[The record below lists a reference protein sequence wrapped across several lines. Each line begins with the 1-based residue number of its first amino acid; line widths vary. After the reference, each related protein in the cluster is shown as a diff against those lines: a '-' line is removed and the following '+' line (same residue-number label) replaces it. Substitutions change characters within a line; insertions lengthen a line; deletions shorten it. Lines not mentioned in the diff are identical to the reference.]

1 MKGMNIKDLEGLGYK
16 ECTKIDLV
24 KNKKEALL
32 VNIYGI
38 IIMVVMAV
46 FIPLL
51 IMGGIIE
58 FNLETTF
65 PLFFIVLLISL
76 ILYIPLHEIVHGI
89 VLKNY
94 TDEKLSFGW
103 KLVYAYCGSKEAVVD
118 RKEYYAVALAP
129 LLVFSVVFISLMV
142 LNPSLSLVWYVMEI
156 MNVSG
161 SVGDIYVSRHELLV
175 PLIIIKF
182 PVCSPGLLSRIQQ
195 PLSFY

>member
-89 VLKNY
+89 VLKKY

-129 LLVFSVVFISLMV
+129 LLVFSIVFISLMV

-161 SVGDIYVSRHELLV
+161 SVGDIYVSIKLRKEKSRDI
-175 PLIIIKF
+175 LITDSGTDMSF
-182 PVCSPGLLSRIQQ
+182 WSR
-195 PLSFY
+195 

>member
-16 ECTKIDLV
+16 ECTRIDLV

-76 ILYIPLHEIVHGI
+76 ILYIPLHEIVHGT
-89 VLKNY
+89 VLKKY

-161 SVGDIYVSRHELLV
+161 SVGDIYVSIKLRKEKSRDI
-175 PLIIIKF
+175 LITDSGTDMSF
-182 PVCSPGLLSRIQQ
+182 WSR
-195 PLSFY
+195 

>member
-65 PLFFIVLLISL
+65 PLFFIVLLLSL

-161 SVGDIYVSRHELLV
+161 SVGDIYVSIKLRKEKSRDI
-175 PLIIIKF
+175 LITDSGTDMSF
-182 PVCSPGLLSRIQQ
+182 WSR
-195 PLSFY
+195 

>member
-16 ECTKIDLV
+16 ECTRIDLV

-65 PLFFIVLLISL
+65 PLSFIVLLISL

-129 LLVFSVVFISLMV
+129 LLVFSVVFISLMF

-161 SVGDIYVSRHELLV
+161 SVGDIYVSIKLRKEKSRDI
-175 PLIIIKF
+175 LITDSGTDMSF
-182 PVCSPGLLSRIQQ
+182 WSR
-195 PLSFY
+195 

>member
-65 PLFFIVLLISL
+65 PIFFIVLLISL

-129 LLVFSVVFISLMV
+129 LFVFSVVFISLMV

-161 SVGDIYVSRHELLV
+161 SVGDIYVSIKLRKEKSRDI
-175 PLIIIKF
+175 LITDSGTDMSF
-182 PVCSPGLLSRIQQ
+182 WSR
-195 PLSFY
+195 

>member
-89 VLKNY
+89 VLKKY

-103 KLVYAYCGSKEAVVD
+103 RLVYAYCGSKEAVVN

-161 SVGDIYVSRHELLV
+161 SVGDIYVSIKLRKEKSRDI
-175 PLIIIKF
+175 LITDSGTDMSF
-182 PVCSPGLLSRIQQ
+182 WSR
-195 PLSFY
+195 

>member
-24 KNKKEALL
+24 KNKKDALL

-65 PLFFIVLLISL
+65 PIFFIVLLISL

-89 VLKNY
+89 VLKKY

-161 SVGDIYVSRHELLV
+161 SVGDIYVSIKLRKEKSRDI
-175 PLIIIKF
+175 LITDSGTDMSF
-182 PVCSPGLLSRIQQ
+182 WSR
-195 PLSFY
+195 

>member
-16 ECTKIDLV
+16 ECTRIDLV

-51 IMGGIIE
+51 IMDGIIE

-103 KLVYAYCGSKEAVVD
+103 KLVYAYCGSKEAVVN

-161 SVGDIYVSRHELLV
+161 SVGDIYVSIKLRKEKSRDI
-175 PLIIIKF
+175 LITDSGTDMSF
-182 PVCSPGLLSRIQQ
+182 WSR
-195 PLSFY
+195 

>member
-129 LLVFSVVFISLMV
+129 LLVFSVVFISLMF

-161 SVGDIYVSRHELLV
+161 SVGDIYVSIKLRKEKSRDI
-175 PLIIIKF
+175 LITDSGTDMIF
-182 PVCSPGLLSRIQQ
+182 WSR
-195 PLSFY
+195 

>member
-65 PLFFIVLLISL
+65 PLFFIVLLSSL

-89 VLKNY
+89 VLKKY

-161 SVGDIYVSRHELLV
+161 SVGDIYVSIKLRKEKSRDI
-175 PLIIIKF
+175 LITDSGTDMSF
-182 PVCSPGLLSRIQQ
+182 WSR
-195 PLSFY
+195 

>member
-16 ECTKIDLV
+16 ECTRIDLV

-65 PLFFIVLLISL
+65 PLFFIVLLLSL

-161 SVGDIYVSRHELLV
+161 SVGDIYVSIKLRKEKSRDI
-175 PLIIIKF
+175 LITDSGTDMSF
-182 PVCSPGLLSRIQQ
+182 WSR
-195 PLSFY
+195 

>member
-89 VLKNY
+89 VLKNF

-161 SVGDIYVSRHELLV
+161 SVGDIYVSIKLRKEKSRDI
-175 PLIIIKF
+175 LITDSGTDMSF
-182 PVCSPGLLSRIQQ
+182 WSR
-195 PLSFY
+195 

>member
-32 VNIYGI
+32 VNVYGI

-89 VLKNY
+89 VLKKY

-161 SVGDIYVSRHELLV
+161 SVGDIYVSIKLRKEKSRDI
-175 PLIIIKF
+175 LITDSGTDMSF
-182 PVCSPGLLSRIQQ
+182 WSR
-195 PLSFY
+195 

>member
-65 PLFFIVLLISL
+65 PLSFIVLLISL

-89 VLKNY
+89 VLKKY

-129 LLVFSVVFISLMV
+129 LLVFSVVFISLMF

-161 SVGDIYVSRHELLV
+161 SVGDIYVSIKLRKEKSRDI
-175 PLIIIKF
+175 LITDSGTDMSF
-182 PVCSPGLLSRIQQ
+182 WSR
-195 PLSFY
+195 

>member
-103 KLVYAYCGSKEAVVD
+103 KLVYAYCGSKEAVVN

-142 LNPSLSLVWYVMEI
+142 LNPSLSLVWYVMEM

-161 SVGDIYVSRHELLV
+161 SVGDIYVSIKLRKEKSRDI
-175 PLIIIKF
+175 LITDSGTDMSF
-182 PVCSPGLLSRIQQ
+182 WSR
-195 PLSFY
+195 

>member
-16 ECTKIDLV
+16 ECTRIDLV

-65 PLFFIVLLISL
+65 PLLFIVLLISL

-89 VLKNY
+89 VLKKY

-161 SVGDIYVSRHELLV
+161 SVGDIYVSIKLRKEKSRDI
-175 PLIIIKF
+175 LITDSGTDMSF
-182 PVCSPGLLSRIQQ
+182 WSR
-195 PLSFY
+195 

>member
-103 KLVYAYCGSKEAVVD
+103 KRVYAYCGSKEAVVD
-118 RKEYYAVALAP
+118 KKEYYAVALAP

-161 SVGDIYVSRHELLV
+161 SVGDIYVSIKLRKEKSRDI
-175 PLIIIKF
+175 LITDSGTDMSF
-182 PVCSPGLLSRIQQ
+182 WSR
-195 PLSFY
+195 

>member
-1 MKGMNIKDLEGLGYK
+1 MKGMNIKVLEGLGYK

-129 LLVFSVVFISLMV
+129 LLVFSVVFISLMF

-161 SVGDIYVSRHELLV
+161 SVGDIYVSIKLRKEKSRDI
-175 PLIIIKF
+175 LITDSGTDMSF
-182 PVCSPGLLSRIQQ
+182 WSR
-195 PLSFY
+195 

>member
-76 ILYIPLHEIVHGI
+76 IFYIPLHEIVHGI
-89 VLKNY
+89 VLKKY

-129 LLVFSVVFISLMV
+129 LLVFSVVFISLMF

-161 SVGDIYVSRHELLV
+161 SVGDIYVSIKLKKEKSRDI
-175 PLIIIKF
+175 LITDSGTDMSF
-182 PVCSPGLLSRIQQ
+182 WSR
-195 PLSFY
+195 

>member
-65 PLFFIVLLISL
+65 PLSFIVLLISL

-129 LLVFSVVFISLMV
+129 LLVFSVVFISLMF
-142 LNPSLSLVWYVMEI
+142 LNPSLSLVWYVMKI

-161 SVGDIYVSRHELLV
+161 SVGDIYVSIKLRKEKSRDI
-175 PLIIIKF
+175 LITDSGTDMSF
-182 PVCSPGLLSRIQQ
+182 WSR
-195 PLSFY
+195 

>member
-89 VLKNY
+89 VLKKY

-161 SVGDIYVSRHELLV
+161 SVGDIYVSIKLRKEKSRDI
-175 PLIIIKF
+175 LITDSGTDMSF
-182 PVCSPGLLSRIQQ
+182 WSR
-195 PLSFY
+195 

>member
-89 VLKNY
+89 VLKKY

-161 SVGDIYVSRHELLV
+161 SVGDIYVSIKLRKEKSRDI
-175 PLIIIKF
+175 LITDSGTEMSF
-182 PVCSPGLLSRIQQ
+182 WSR
-195 PLSFY
+195 

>member
-46 FIPLL
+46 FIPLW

-65 PLFFIVLLISL
+65 PLSFIVLLISL

-161 SVGDIYVSRHELLV
+161 SVGDIYVSIKLRKEKSRDI
-175 PLIIIKF
+175 LITDSGTDMSF
-182 PVCSPGLLSRIQQ
+182 WSR
-195 PLSFY
+195 

>member
-16 ECTKIDLV
+16 ECTRIDLV

-94 TDEKLSFGW
+94 TDEQLSFGW

-161 SVGDIYVSRHELLV
+161 SVGDIYVSIKLRKEKSRDI
-175 PLIIIKF
+175 LITDSGTDMSF
-182 PVCSPGLLSRIQQ
+182 WSR
-195 PLSFY
+195 

>member
-129 LLVFSVVFISLMV
+129 LLVFSVVFISLMI

-161 SVGDIYVSRHELLV
+161 SVGDIYVSIKLRKEKSRDI
-175 PLIIIKF
+175 LITDSGTDMSF
-182 PVCSPGLLSRIQQ
+182 WSR
-195 PLSFY
+195 

>member
-161 SVGDIYVSRHELLV
+161 SVGDIYVSIKLRKEKSRDI
-175 PLIIIKF
+175 LITDSGTDMTF
-182 PVCSPGLLSRIQQ
+182 WSR
-195 PLSFY
+195 

>member
-1 MKGMNIKDLEGLGYK
+1 MKGMSIKDLEGLGYK
-16 ECTKIDLV
+16 ECTRIDLV

-65 PLFFIVLLISL
+65 PLSFIVLLISL

-161 SVGDIYVSRHELLV
+161 SVGDIYVSIKLRKEKSRDI
-175 PLIIIKF
+175 LITDSGTDMSF
-182 PVCSPGLLSRIQQ
+182 WSR
-195 PLSFY
+195 

>member
-65 PLFFIVLLISL
+65 PLFFIVLLLSL

-129 LLVFSVVFISLMV
+129 LLVFSVVFISLMF

-161 SVGDIYVSRHELLV
+161 SVGDIYVSIKLRKEKSRDI
-175 PLIIIKF
+175 LITDSGTDMRF
-182 PVCSPGLLSRIQQ
+182 WSR
-195 PLSFY
+195 

>member
-16 ECTKIDLV
+16 ECTKINLV

-65 PLFFIVLLISL
+65 PIFFIVLLISL

-89 VLKNY
+89 VLKKY

-161 SVGDIYVSRHELLV
+161 SVGDIYVSIKLRKEKSRDI
-175 PLIIIKF
+175 LITDSGTDMSF
-182 PVCSPGLLSRIQQ
+182 WSR
-195 PLSFY
+195 

>member
-161 SVGDIYVSRHELLV
+161 SVGDIYVSIKLRKEKSRDI
-175 PLIIIKF
+175 LITDSGTDMSF
-182 PVCSPGLLSRIQQ
+182 WSR
-195 PLSFY
+195 

>member
-129 LLVFSVVFISLMV
+129 LLVFSVVFISLMF

-161 SVGDIYVSRHELLV
+161 SVGDIYVSIKLRKEKSRDI
-175 PLIIIKF
+175 LITDSGTDMSF
-182 PVCSPGLLSRIQQ
+182 WSR
-195 PLSFY
+195 

>member
-65 PLFFIVLLISL
+65 PIFFIVLLISL
-76 ILYIPLHEIVHGI
+76 ILYIPLHEIVHDI

-129 LLVFSVVFISLMV
+129 LLVFSVVFISLMF

-161 SVGDIYVSRHELLV
+161 SVGDIYVSIKLRKEKSRDI
-175 PLIIIKF
+175 LITDSGTDMSF
-182 PVCSPGLLSRIQQ
+182 WSR
-195 PLSFY
+195 

>member
-103 KLVYAYCGSKEAVVD
+103 KLVYAYCGSKEAVVN

-129 LLVFSVVFISLMV
+129 LFVFSVVFISLMV

-161 SVGDIYVSRHELLV
+161 SVGDIYVSIKLRKEKSRDI
-175 PLIIIKF
+175 LITDSGTDMSF
-182 PVCSPGLLSRIQQ
+182 WSR
-195 PLSFY
+195 

>member
-89 VLKNY
+89 VLKKY

-142 LNPSLSLVWYVMEI
+142 LNPSLSLVWYVMEL

-161 SVGDIYVSRHELLV
+161 SVGDIYVSIKLRKEKSRDI
-175 PLIIIKF
+175 LITDSGTDMSF
-182 PVCSPGLLSRIQQ
+182 WSR
-195 PLSFY
+195 

>member
-16 ECTKIDLV
+16 ECTRIDLV

-89 VLKNY
+89 VLKKY

-103 KLVYAYCGSKEAVVD
+103 KLVYAYCGSKEAVVN

-161 SVGDIYVSRHELLV
+161 SVGDIYVSIKLRKEKSRDI
-175 PLIIIKF
+175 LITDSGTDMSF
-182 PVCSPGLLSRIQQ
+182 WSR
-195 PLSFY
+195 

>member
-38 IIMVVMAV
+38 IIVVVMAV

-89 VLKNY
+89 VLKKY

-161 SVGDIYVSRHELLV
+161 SVGDIYVSIKLRKEKSRDI
-175 PLIIIKF
+175 LITDSGTDMSF
-182 PVCSPGLLSRIQQ
+182 WSR
-195 PLSFY
+195 

>member
-89 VLKNY
+89 VLKKY

-118 RKEYYAVALAP
+118 GKEYYAVALAP

-161 SVGDIYVSRHELLV
+161 SVGDIYVSIKLRKEKSRDI
-175 PLIIIKF
+175 LITDSGTDMSF
-182 PVCSPGLLSRIQQ
+182 WSR
-195 PLSFY
+195 

>member
-16 ECTKIDLV
+16 ECTRIDLV

-89 VLKNY
+89 VLKKY

-161 SVGDIYVSRHELLV
+161 SVGDIYVSIKLRKEKSRDI
-175 PLIIIKF
+175 LITDSGTDMSF
-182 PVCSPGLLSRIQQ
+182 WSR
-195 PLSFY
+195 

>member
-24 KNKKEALL
+24 KYKKEALL

-38 IIMVVMAV
+38 IIMVVMAI

-65 PLFFIVLLISL
+65 PIFFIVLLISL

-161 SVGDIYVSRHELLV
+161 SVGDIYVSIKLRKEKSRDI
-175 PLIIIKF
+175 LITDSGTDMSF
-182 PVCSPGLLSRIQQ
+182 WSR
-195 PLSFY
+195 

>member
-103 KLVYAYCGSKEAVVD
+103 KLVYAYCGSKEAVVN
-118 RKEYYAVALAP
+118 RREYYAVALAP

-161 SVGDIYVSRHELLV
+161 SVGDIYVSIKLRKEKSRDI
-175 PLIIIKF
+175 LITDSGTDMSF
-182 PVCSPGLLSRIQQ
+182 WSR
-195 PLSFY
+195 